1 MDILIKMRPKELHHK
16 TKFIEVEMTNFYT
29 YKKFYK
35 DFKRSFDIDYE
46 NSLFQRKKIEM
57 EKYSKK
63 IFQNQIKKRQLILI
77 KMFIKNWKEI

>member
-1 MDILIKMRPKELHHK
+1 MDTLIKMRPKELYYK

-46 NSLFQRKKIEM
+46 NNS
-57 EKYSKK
+57 
-63 IFQNQIKKRQLILI
+63 
-77 KMFIKNWKEI
+77 

>member
-1 MDILIKMRPKELHHK
+1 MRPKEVHHK

-46 NSLFQRKKIEM
+46 NSYINFYYKSIRLFMKKIYLLE
-57 EKYSKK
+57 
-63 IFQNQIKKRQLILI
+63 
-77 KMFIKNWKEI
+77 

>member
-1 MDILIKMRPKELHHK
+1 MDTLIKMRPKELHYK

-57 EKYSKK
+57 EKYSNLLPSTKK
-63 IFQNQIKKRQLILI
+63 GFEDNKFL
-77 KMFIKNWKEI
+77 MV

>member
-16 TKFIEVEMTNFYT
+16 TKFIEVEMTDFYT

-46 NSLFQRKKIEM
+46 NS
-57 EKYSKK
+57 
-63 IFQNQIKKRQLILI
+63 
-77 KMFIKNWKEI
+77 

>member
-1 MDILIKMRPKELHHK
+1 MRPKELHHK

-46 NSLFQRKKIEM
+46 NINKNINLFID
-57 EKYSKK
+57 S
-63 IFQNQIKKRQLILI
+63 
-77 KMFIKNWKEI
+77 

>member
-1 MDILIKMRPKELHHK
+1 MDTLIKMRPKELHYK

-46 NSLFQRKKIEM
+46 NSLFQRKKLKWRNIQ
-57 EKYSKK
+57 
-63 IFQNQIKKRQLILI
+63 IFGLQQ
-77 KMFIKNWKEI
+77 KNVLRITNF